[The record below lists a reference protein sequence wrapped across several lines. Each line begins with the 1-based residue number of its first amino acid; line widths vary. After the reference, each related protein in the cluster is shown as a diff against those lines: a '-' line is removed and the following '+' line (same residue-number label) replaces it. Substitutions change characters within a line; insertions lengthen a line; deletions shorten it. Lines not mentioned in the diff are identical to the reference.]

1 MMTRRIFVLRHGE
14 TQFNAARK
22 LQGHCNSPLTPK
34 GIAQA
39 KRVGTT
45 LKKYLQPPHIRVY
58 ASSLGRAV
66 QTAHIVCDQIGYPQ
80 SSVIEDERLKEY
92 SLGEWERRTIDS
104 LLVELPDLLSARDWY
119 LQAPQAESYDAV
131 RARLTSWL
139 SELPESGDIVVVSH
153 GLTGSTLRGLLLNLS
168 YIEVW
173 QQKIPQDAFFI
184 VEHGTISRIDCKLDE
199 FETCE
204 QSPA

>member
-14 TQFNAARK
+14 TQFNSARK

-39 KRVGTT
+39 KSVGAT

-80 SSVIEDERLKEY
+80 SAVVEDARLKEY
-92 SLGEWERRTIDS
+92 SLGDWEQRTIDS
-104 LLVELPDLLSARDWY
+104 LLAECPDLLTARDWY
-119 LQAPQAESYDAV
+119 LQAPRAETYDAV
-131 RARLTSWL
+131 KARLTSWL
-139 SELPESGDIVVVSH
+139 AELPESGDIVVVSH
-153 GLTGSTLRGLLLNLS
+153 GLTGITLRGLLMNLS
-168 YIEVW
+168 YSEVW
-173 QQKIPQDAFFI
+173 QQTIPQDAFFM
-184 VEHGTISRIDCKLDE
+184 VEHGTISRIDCKLAE
-199 FETCE
+199 FEV
-204 QSPA
+204 SPAF